1 MKYFESVK
9 EYQEFRKTIT
19 DKKIG
24 LVPTMGNLHEG
35 HISLAQRS
43 MEDND
48 YTVVTIF
55 VNPKQFGPS
64 EDFARYPRTMQKDGD
79 DLKALEMRVHKT
91 DKTKEIIL
99 VAPQS
104 IEEIYP
110 DGFTT
115 SVIVNGMTDK
125 LCGLNRPGHFEGVT
139 TVVYRLFRIAQADR
153 AYFGQKDYQQYK
165 VIERMVKDLEIPVEL
180 HMCPIVRDHDGLA
193 LSSRNQYMTPPD
205 REKALVLPR
214 TLKAISFLIERNPWA
229 EAFEKVTKV
238 RAEALRDSKWQYL
251 QFLDAD
257 TLQEI
262 NEKTRT
268 ILIAG
273 AYQARGARLIDN
285 ILVERNA

>member
-1 MKYFESVK
+1 MKYYESVK
-9 EYQEFRKTIT
+9 EYLEFRKTVT

-35 HISLAQRS
+35 HISLAKRS

-48 YTVVTIF
+48 FTVVTIF
-55 VNPKQFGPS
+55 VNPKQFGPN

-79 DLKALEMRVHKT
+79 DLKALEMRVHKK
-91 DKTKEIIL
+91 DSTKEIIL
-99 VAPQS
+99 LAPQS
-104 IEEIYP
+104 INEIYP
-110 DGFTT
+110 EGFST
-115 SVIVNGMTDK
+115 SVKVNGLTDK
-125 LCGLNRPGHFEGVT
+125 LCGLNRPTHFEGVT
-139 TVVYRLFRIAQADR
+139 TVVYRLFKIAQADR
-153 AYFGQKDYQQYK
+153 AYFGQKDYQQFK
-165 VIERMVKDLEIPVEL
+165 VIDRMVKDLEIPVEM
-180 HMCPIVRDHDGLA
+180 HMCPIVRDQDGLA
-193 LSSRNQYMTPPD
+193 LSSRNQYLTPPE

-214 TLKAISFLIERNPWA
+214 TLKALSFLIERNPWSQA
-229 EAFEKVTKV
+229 LEKVTKV

-257 TLQEI
+257 TLEEI
-262 NEKTRT
+262 NDNTRT

>member
-9 EYQEFRKTIT
+9 EYHEFRKTLS
-19 DKKIG
+19 DQKIG

-35 HISLAQRS
+35 HISLAERS

-55 VNPKQFGPS
+55 VNPKQFGPN

-79 DLKALEMRVHKT
+79 DLKALEMRFHKK
-91 DKTKEIIL
+91 DDAKEIIL
-99 VAPQS
+99 LAPQS
-104 IEEIYP
+104 INDIYP
-110 DGFTT
+110 EGFTT
-115 SVIVNGMTDK
+115 SVTVNGLTDK
-125 LCGLNRPGHFEGVT
+125 LCGLNRPGHFEGVA
-139 TVVYRLFRIAQADR
+139 TVVYRLFKIAKADR

-214 TLKAISFLIERNPWA
+214 TLKALSFLIERNSWS
-229 EAFEKVTKV
+229 EALGKVRKV
-238 RAEALRDSKWQYL
+238 RAEALSDSNWQYL
-251 QFLDAD
+251 QFLDANS
-257 TLQEI
+257 LEEI
-262 NEKTRT
+262 NDETRT

>member
-9 EYQEFRKTIT
+9 EYLEFRKTVT

-48 YTVVTIF
+48 FTVVTIF
-55 VNPKQFGPS
+55 VNPKQFGPN

-79 DLKALEMRVHKT
+79 DLKALEMRVHKK
-91 DKTKEIIL
+91 DSTKEIIL
-99 VAPQS
+99 LAPQS
-104 IEEIYP
+104 INEIYP
-110 DGFTT
+110 EGFST
-115 SVIVNGMTDK
+115 SVKVNGLTDK
-125 LCGLNRPGHFEGVT
+125 LCGLNRPTHFEGVT
-139 TVVYRLFRIAQADR
+139 TVVYRLFKIAQADR
-153 AYFGQKDYQQYK
+153 AYFGQKDYQQFK
-165 VIERMVKDLEIPVEL
+165 VIDRMVKDLEIPVEM
-180 HMCPIVRDHDGLA
+180 HMCPIVRDQDGLA
-193 LSSRNQYMTPPD
+193 LSSRNQYLTPPE

-214 TLKAISFLIERNPWA
+214 TLKALSFLIERNPWSQA
-229 EAFEKVTKV
+229 LEKVTKV

-257 TLQEI
+257 TLEEI
-262 NEKTRT
+262 NDNTRT

>member
-9 EYQEFRKTIT
+9 EYHEFRNTLS

-35 HISLAQRS
+35 HISLAKRS

-55 VNPKQFGPS
+55 VNPKQFGPN

-79 DLKALEMRVHKT
+79 DLKALEMRFHKK
-91 DKTKEIIL
+91 DDSKEIIL
-99 VAPQS
+99 LAPQS
-104 IEEIYP
+104 INDIYP
-110 DGFTT
+110 EGFTT
-115 SVIVNGMTDK
+115 SVTVNGLTDK

-139 TVVYRLFRIAQADR
+139 TVVYRLFKIAKADR

-214 TLKAISFLIERNPWA
+214 TLKAMSFLIERNPWS
-229 EAFEKVTKV
+229 EALEKVTNV
-238 RAEALRDSKWQYL
+238 RAEALRDSNWQYL

-257 TLQEI
+257 SLEEI
-262 NEKTRT
+262 NNKTRT

>member
-9 EYQEFRKTIT
+9 EYLEFRKTVT

-48 YTVVTIF
+48 FTVVTIF
-55 VNPKQFGPS
+55 VNPKQFGPN

-79 DLKALEMRVHKT
+79 DLKALEMRVHKK
-91 DKTKEIIL
+91 DSTKEIIL
-99 VAPQS
+99 LAPQS
-104 IEEIYP
+104 INEIYP
-110 DGFTT
+110 EGFST
-115 SVIVNGMTDK
+115 SVKVNGLTDK
-125 LCGLNRPGHFEGVT
+125 LCGLNRPTHFEGVT
-139 TVVYRLFRIAQADR
+139 TVVYRLFKIAQADR
-153 AYFGQKDYQQYK
+153 AYFGQKDYQQFK
-165 VIERMVKDLEIPVEL
+165 VIDRMVKDLEIPIEM
-180 HMCPIVRDHDGLA
+180 HMCPIVRDQDGLA
-193 LSSRNQYMTPPD
+193 LSSRNQYLTPPE

-214 TLKAISFLIERNPWA
+214 TLKALSFLIERNPWSQA
-229 EAFEKVTKV
+229 LEKVTKV

-257 TLQEI
+257 TLEEI
-262 NEKTRT
+262 NDNTRT

>member
-9 EYQEFRKTIT
+9 EYLEFRKTVT

-48 YTVVTIF
+48 FTVVTIF
-55 VNPKQFGPS
+55 VNPKQFGPN

-79 DLKALEMRVHKT
+79 DLKALEMRVHKK
-91 DKTKEIIL
+91 DSTKEIIL
-99 VAPQS
+99 LAPQS
-104 IEEIYP
+104 INEIYP
-110 DGFTT
+110 EGFST
-115 SVIVNGMTDK
+115 SVKVNGLTDK
-125 LCGLNRPGHFEGVT
+125 LCGLNRPTHFEGVT
-139 TVVYRLFRIAQADR
+139 TVVYRLFKIAQADR
-153 AYFGQKDYQQYK
+153 AYFGQKDYQQFK
-165 VIERMVKDLEIPVEL
+165 VIDRMVIDLEIPVEM
-180 HMCPIVRDHDGLA
+180 HMCPIVRDQDGLA
-193 LSSRNQYMTPPD
+193 LSSRNQYLTPPE

-214 TLKAISFLIERNPWA
+214 TLKALSFLIERNPWSQA
-229 EAFEKVTKV
+229 LEKVTKV

-257 TLQEI
+257 TLEEI
-262 NEKTRT
+262 NDNTRT

>member
-1 MKYFESVK
+1 VKYFESVK
-9 EYQEFRKTIT
+9 EYLDFRKTIS

-24 LVPTMGNLHEG
+24 FVPTMGNLHEG
-35 HISLAQRS
+35 HISLAERS

-55 VNPKQFGPS
+55 VNPKQFGPN
-64 EDFARYPRTMQKDGD
+64 EDFANYPRTMQKDGD
-79 DLKALEMRVHKT
+79 DLKALEMRVHKK
-91 DKTKEIIL
+91 DDSKEIIL

-110 DGFTT
+110 KGFTT
-115 SVIVNGMTDK
+115 SIAVNGLTDR
-125 LCGLNRPGHFEGVT
+125 LCGLNRPTHFEGVT
-139 TVVYRLFRIAQADR
+139 TVVYRLFKIASADR

-165 VIERMVKDLEIPVEL
+165 VIERMVKDLEVPVEL

-193 LSSRNQYMTPPD
+193 LSSRNQFITPPD

-214 TLKAISFLIERNPWA
+214 TLKAMAFLVERNPWN
-229 EAFEKVTKV
+229 EALDKVTKV
-238 RAEALRDSKWQYL
+238 RAEALRDSNWQYL

-257 TLQEI
+257 TLEEI
-262 NEKTRT
+262 NENTRT

>member
-1 MKYFESVK
+1 MKYFESVG
-9 EYQEFRKTIT
+9 EYHEFRNSLS

-24 LVPTMGNLHEG
+24 LVPTMGNLHQG
-35 HISLAQRS
+35 HISLAERS

-55 VNPKQFGPS
+55 VNPKQFGPN
-64 EDFARYPRTMQKDGD
+64 EDFDRYPRTMQKDGD
-79 DLKALEMRVHKT
+79 ELKALEMRFHKK
-91 DKTKEIIL
+91 DQSKEIVL
-99 VAPQS
+99 LAPQS
-104 IEEIYP
+104 ITDIYP
-110 DGFTT
+110 QDFKT
-115 SVIVNGMTDK
+115 SVTVNGLSDN

-139 TVVYRLFRIAQADR
+139 TVVYRLFKITKADR

-165 VIERMVKDLEIPVEL
+165 VIERMVKDLEISVEL

-193 LSSRNQYMTPPD
+193 LSSRNQYLIPPE

-214 TLKAISFLIERNPWA
+214 TIKAISFLIERNSWLKAMEKIEKIKA
-229 EAFEKVTKV
+229 ET
-238 RAEALRDSKWQYL
+238 LRDTNWQYL

-257 TLQEI
+257 SLEEI
-262 NEKTRT
+262 NDKTKS